1 MAITELMALTELSK
15 TRWKTVRRNKR
26 VTAAVEETARQGEWL
41 RNRDIWAFVDEQTET
56 IVMVFNVPS
65 SRVRR

>member
-26 VTAAVEETARQGEWL
+26 VIAAVEEAARQGEG
-41 RNRDIWAFVDEQTET
+41 IWAVVDKQTET
-56 IVMVFNVPS
+56 IVMVFNVPPS
-65 SRVRR
+65 RRVRR